1 MRRVILV
8 TGALCLTAGVL
19 GFTAGRG
26 AGPPDAGEAIRRVA
40 AEMAAETGAAAEDCV
55 GTPGAGEVWIVVRC
69 GDAVVRLD
77 RRGRAVAAPASGT

>member
-26 AGPPDAGEAIRRVA
+26 AGPPDASEAIRRV
-40 AEMAAETGAAAEDCV
+40 AAETGAAAEDCV

-77 RRGRAVAAPASGT
+77 RRGRAVAAPASGI